1 MCELAFL
8 CRASDAL
15 LLAETWDNLTT
26 NAEQKK
32 WKAQAKEILKKVNR
46 LRSPGCIEDLT
57 HSFYYLSVDG
67 ICYMT
72 VCANSYPKKLAF
84 AFLEDIQR
92 SFVEEL
98 KREYGTHSMDYR
110 SLIETIEKP
119 YYFIKF
125 GSSKLGYAIQLPK
138 TFQYVPSVILF
149 ALISDRI
156 IQRKKQDYRNPNS
169 TKALQKLNEGLT
181 EVSNIM
187 RRNITD
193 ILERGER
200 LEVQGDIQN
209 INAASLDATI
219 CTNIYHCYSSANYH
233 CMENF
238 FLKSPCKYS

>member
-1 MCELAFL
+1 WTLSKMCELAFL
-8 CRASDAL
+8 CRTSDAL
-15 LLAETWDNLTT
+15 LLAETWDNLTA
-26 NAEQKK
+26 NAELKK
-32 WKAQAKEILKKVNR
+32 RKAQAKEILKKVNR

-125 GSSKLGYAIQLPK
+125 
-138 TFQYVPSVILF
+138 
-149 ALISDRI
+149 DRI
-156 IQRKKQDYRNPNS
+156 IQKKKQDYRNPNS
-169 TKALQKLNEGLT
+169 SKALQKLNEGLT

-200 LEVQGDIQN
+200 LDEIGRKAMNLKD
-209 INAASLDATI
+209 ASTKFKGISKTLMLQAWMQQYVPVLVITI
-219 CTNIYHCYSSANYH
+219 VVLIIIAWKV
-233 CMENF
+233 F
-238 FLKSPCKYS
+238 F